1 MDNKEI
7 NKKQIILVITV
18 ADIILFILFIVGIT
32 YIVQYFKDSQN
43 NKQIYDEIIID
54 ATNIEN
60 NETDQQVLN
69 EHIEDN
75 VESVQ
80 TVEISENMQKVITL
94 KQENQDVIG
103 WIQIDNTIINYPL
116 LQSTNKDKD
125 YYLTH
130 NYKQEKTKYGSIYL
144 NKLSDISNVYSNSI
158 IYGHNMKDEQM
169 FNTLLKYENQDFY
182 NEHKTIK
189 IATEKKESE
198 YLIICAFKSRIFYQ
212 NEQDVF
218 RYYNYTNFED
228 EKTYNEYIQNCK
240 QIQLYDTGVTA
251 TYGEK
256 LITLITCEYSQDNG
270 RMVVV
275 AKKIN

>member
-130 NYKQEKTKYGSIYL
+130 NYKNEKTKYGSIYL
-144 NKLSDISNVYSNSI
+144 NKLSDISNVNSNSI

-189 IATEKKESE
+189 IATEKEESE
-198 YLIICAFKSRIFYQ
+198 YLIVCAFKSRIFYQ

-228 EKTYNEYIQNCK
+228 EKTYNEYIKNCK

-251 TYGEK
+251 TYGEQ
-256 LITLITCEYSQDNG
+256 LITLITCEYSQENG

>member
-130 NYKQEKTKYGSIYL
+130 NYKNEKTKYGSIYL
-144 NKLSDISNVYSNSI
+144 NKLSDISNVNSNSI

-182 NEHKTIK
+182 NEHKKIK
-189 IATEKKESE
+189 IATEKEESE
-198 YLIICAFKSRIFYQ
+198 YLIVCVFKSRIFYQ
-212 NEQDVF
+212 NEKDVF

-251 TYGEK
+251 TYGEQ
-256 LITLITCEYSQDNG
+256 LITLITCEYSQENG

-275 AKKIN
+275 AKKVS

>member
-116 LQSTNKDKD
+116 LQSTDKDKD

-130 NYKQEKTKYGSIYL
+130 NYKKEKTKYGSIYL
-144 NKLSDISNVYSNSI
+144 NKVSDLSNTYSNSI

-189 IATEKKESE
+189 IATEKEESE
-198 YLIICAFKSRIFYQ
+198 YLIVCAFKSRIFYQ

-228 EKTYNEYIQNCK
+228 EKTYNEYINNCK

-251 TYGEK
+251 TYGEQ
-256 LITLITCEYSQDNG
+256 LITLITCEYSQENG

-275 AKKIN
+275 AKKVS